1 MIYII
6 DFADDASNAAIEQY
20 LTDNNITTTS
30 VFSTLGKVY
39 LVESAT
45 PPPNDP
51 IVSGFLEDSVLPI
64 IPLEVQFR
72 TFPVNEDDQH
82 WWKLATVNVKDFT
95 VPTISHA
102 MNTSNVDVYI
112 FDGGIMASHPEF
124 AGVSIENVYS
134 YDGNWDD
141 VSGHGTAIASVISGN
156 TCALS
161 TANLKN
167 VKIFGNTPTYQSH
180 LLAALDSV
188 ITHSN
193 SNTNGSIINMSWH
206 IDKNQ
211 YVEAK
216 MKKLIANDILIVCS
230 AGNSGQPI
238 ENVTPASMTDAVTV
252 GAYDKDFRPCD
263 FSNYTGPISNTPGE
277 VNYGAIDVWAPGDG
291 IYVATLNGEYMLTGG
306 TSIAAAIE
314 TATLAYAIG
323 DNFSIENV
331 PDLNNNYFQ
340 LRSFYDSISTAR
352 DGVLVLEGKYA
363 DSLNKV
369 ATMNSQY
376 VDART
381 YQTRFLSNF
390 SDIVVSGDSF
400 KKWIF
405 YPRFSGSMTVESVLP
420 NGVIMENG
428 WLIGTINVPEGEKFQ
443 IHEVRLS
450 HTSPDGQ
457 YTAEQVFRL
466 IVMQVGITPEMVP
479 ENDEVLNYSLDCG
492 SPYYGWGYCG
502 YMCSAAQYCIDATYY
517 CEGSKSFS
525 CRCAQQCA

>member
-95 VPTISHA
+95 APTISHA
-102 MNTSNVDVYI
+102 MNTANVDVYV

-134 YDGNWDD
+134 YDGNWNDT
-141 VSGHGTAIASVISGN
+141 SGHGTAIASIISGN

-167 VKIFGNTPTYQSH
+167 VKIFGETPTYQSH
-180 LLAALDSV
+180 LLAALDAV

-193 SNTNGSIINMSWH
+193 ANLNASIINMSWH
-206 IDKNQ
+206 IPKNA

-216 MKKLIANDILIVCS
+216 MRKLIDNDVLIVCS

-238 ENVTPASMTDAVTV
+238 ENVTPASMADAITV
-252 GAYDKDFRPCD
+252 GAYNKDFRPCD
-263 FSNYTGPISNTPGE
+263 FSNYTAPINNTQGE
-277 VNYGAIDVWAPGDG
+277 VNNGAIDVWAPGEA
-291 IYVATLNGEYMLTGG
+291 IYVATLDGGYMLTGG
-306 TSIAAAIE
+306 TSISAAIE
-314 TATLAYAIG
+314 TAALAYQLG
-323 DNFSIENV
+323 DGMTIEV
-331 PDLNNNYFQ
+331 PPEDISYFKM
-340 LRSFYDSISTAR
+340 RSMYDYTGAVR

-363 DSLNKV
+363 DSLNKI
-369 ATMNSQY
+369 ASMNSQY
-376 VDART
+376 VDDRS
-381 YQTRFLSNF
+381 YQTRFLTNIG
-390 SDIVVSGDSF
+390 DVAVSGESF
-400 KKWIF
+400 KKWL
-405 YPRFSGSMTVESVLP
+405 YYSRFSGTMTVNTPLP
-420 NGVIMENG
+420 TGLTVQNG
-428 WLIGTINVPEGEKFQ
+428 WMVGTITVPEDQ
-443 IHEVRLS
+443 RYAIHEINIT

-457 YTAEQVFRL
+457 YTAEQIFRL
-466 IVMQVGITPEMVP
+466 VVMQVGVTPEMVP

-502 YMCSAAQYCIDATYY
+502 RMCTAWQYCIDANYY
-517 CEGSKSFS
+517 CNGVKSFS
-525 CRCAQQCA
+525 CDCEDTC